1 MLEYIKIFMYSG
13 CGCVFAFIARNI
25 KNHEREVMFVP
36 HLGIAEAV
44 SELYKNLRL
53 SHYRNL
59 FGQLREK
66 AGSLSATEA
75 FSAEVIYL
83 LDRPTIGE
91 FAEFIGISQPNASY
105 KVNSLVTKGYLERV
119 NSDDDHR
126 EAHLHV
132 TKKFLDYYGR
142 QLPDMK
148 STVTSALSSF
158 TEAEVQL
165 LTRLFGKLNRH
176 LATQA

>member
-1 MLEYIKIFMYSG
+1 MILVSQFG
-13 CGCVFAFIARNI
+13 
-25 KNHEREVMFVP
+25 
-36 HLGIAEAV
+36 LAEAV

-91 FAEFIGISQPNASY
+91 FADFIGISQPNASY

-126 EAHLHV
+126 EAHLYV
-132 TKKFLDYYGR
+132 TKKFLDYYGQ

-148 STVTSALSSF
+148 GAVSSALNSF
-158 TEAEVQL
+158 TEPEVQL
-165 LTRLFGKLNRH
+165 LSRLLGKLNH
-176 LATQA
+176 HIAAQS

>member
-1 MLEYIKIFMYSG
+1 MYSG
-13 CGCVFAFIARNI
+13 GRARVSFFGVVLPHRA
-25 KNHEREVMFVP
+25 KNNEREVVFMA
-36 HLGIAEAV
+36 HSGIADAV

-91 FAEFIGISQPNASY
+91 FADFIGISQPNASY

-119 NSDDDHR
+119 SNDDDHR

-148 STVTSALSSF
+148 SAVSSAVSSF
-158 TEAEVQL
+158 TEQEVQL
-165 LTRLFGKLNRH
+165 LASLFRRLNRH
-176 LATQA
+176 LATQS

>member
-1 MLEYIKIFMYSG
+1 
-13 CGCVFAFIARNI
+13 
-25 KNHEREVMFVP
+25 MFVP
-36 HLGIAEAV
+36 HSGIAEAV

-91 FAEFIGISQPNASY
+91 FADFIGISQPNASY

-119 NSDDDHR
+119 SNDDDHR
-126 EAHLHV
+126 EAHLLV

-148 STVTSALSSF
+148 SAVASAVSSF
-158 TEAEVQL
+158 TEQEVQL
-165 LTRLFGKLNRH
+165 LASLFRRLNRH
-176 LATQA
+176 LATQP

>member
-1 MLEYIKIFMYSG
+1 MS
-13 CGCVFAFIARNI
+13 CSSIA
-25 KNHEREVMFVP
+25 KEV
-36 HLGIAEAV
+36 
-44 SELYKNLRL
+44 SDLYRNLRL

-59 FGQLREK
+59 FRQLREK

-91 FAEFIGISQPNASY
+91 FADFIGISQPNASY
-105 KVNSLVTKGYLERV
+105 KVTSLVAKGYLERIS
-119 NSDDDHR
+119 SDDDHR

-148 STVTSALSSF
+148 SAVSSALVSF
-158 TEAEVQL
+158 TEQEIQL
-165 LTRLFGKLNRH
+165 LFRLFGKLNHH
-176 LATQA
+176 LTAQT

>member
-1 MLEYIKIFMYSG
+1 
-13 CGCVFAFIARNI
+13 
-25 KNHEREVMFVP
+25 MFVSQL
-36 HLGIAEAV
+36 HITEAV
-44 SELYKNLRL
+44 SDLYRNLRL

-59 FGQLREK
+59 FGQLQEK

-91 FAEFIGISQPNASY
+91 FADFIGISQPNASY

-119 NSDDDHR
+119 CSDDDHR
-126 EAHLHV
+126 EAHLFV

-148 STVTSALSSF
+148 SAVASAMSSF
-158 TEAEVQL
+158 TEQEAQL
-165 LTRLFGKLNRH
+165 LSRLFGKLNRH
-176 LATQA
+176 LATQV

>member
-1 MLEYIKIFMYSG
+1 MSQT
-13 CGCVFAFIARNI
+13 
-25 KNHEREVMFVP
+25 
-36 HLGIAEAV
+36 GIANAV
-44 SELYKNLRL
+44 SDLYRNLRL

-91 FAEFIGISQPNASY
+91 FADFIGISQPNASY
-105 KVNSLVTKGYLERV
+105 KVTSLVTKGYLERV
-119 NSDDDHR
+119 CSDDDHR

-148 STVTSALSSF
+148 SAVTAALTSF
-158 TEAEVQL
+158 TEQEIEL
-165 LTRLFGKLNRH
+165 LNRLFHKLNRH
-176 LATQA
+176 LVAQS

>member
-1 MLEYIKIFMYSG
+1 MEQKVKQIDMTVSASSL
-13 CGCVFAFIARNI
+13 
-25 KNHEREVMFVP
+25 
-36 HLGIAEAV
+36 LEAV
-44 SELYKNLRL
+44 SDLYRNLRL

-83 LDRPTIGE
+83 LNRPTIGE
-91 FAEFIGISQPNASY
+91 FADFIGISQPNASY
-105 KVNSLVTKGYLERV
+105 KVNSLVTKGYLERIS
-119 NSDDDHR
+119 SDEDHR
-126 EAHLHV
+126 EAHLRV

-148 STVTSALSSF
+148 SAVSFALGSF
-158 TEAEVQL
+158 SEAEVAL
-165 LTRLFGKLNRH
+165 LHKLFGKLNQQ
-176 LATQA
+176 LAAKA

>member
-1 MLEYIKIFMYSG
+1 MSQS
-13 CGCVFAFIARNI
+13 
-25 KNHEREVMFVP
+25 
-36 HLGIAEAV
+36 GIAAAV
-44 SELYKNLRL
+44 SELYRNLRL

-91 FAEFIGISQPNASY
+91 FADFIGISQPNASY
-105 KVNSLVTKGYLERV
+105 KVTSLVTKGYLERV
-119 NSDDDHR
+119 CSDDDHR

-148 STVTSALSSF
+148 SAVTSALTSF
-158 TEAEVQL
+158 TEQEIEL
-165 LTRLFGKLNRH
+165 LNRLFHKLNRH
-176 LATQA
+176 LATQS

>member
-1 MLEYIKIFMYSG
+1 MYLAGRRFFRAPIFQH
-13 CGCVFAFIARNI
+13 NL
-25 KNHEREVMFVP
+25 HEREVVDVA
-36 HLGIAEAV
+36 HSGIAEAV

-119 NSDDDHR
+119 SNDDDHR

-142 QLPDMK
+142 QLPDM
-148 STVTSALSSF
+148 TSAVSSAVSSF
-158 TEAEVQL
+158 NEQEVQL
-165 LTRLFGKLNRH
+165 LASLFRKLNRH
-176 LATQA
+176 LATQS

>member
-1 MLEYIKIFMYSG
+1 MILVSQFG
-13 CGCVFAFIARNI
+13 
-25 KNHEREVMFVP
+25 
-36 HLGIAEAV
+36 LAEAV

-83 LDRPTIGE
+83 LDRPTIDE
-91 FAEFIGISQPNASY
+91 FADFIGISQPNASY

-126 EAHLHV
+126 EAHLYV
-132 TKKFLDYYGR
+132 TKKFLDYYGQ

-148 STVTSALSSF
+148 GAVSSALNSF
-158 TEAEVQL
+158 TEPEVQL
-165 LTRLFGKLNRH
+165 LSRLLGKLNH
-176 LATQA
+176 HIAAQS

>member
-1 MLEYIKIFMYSG
+1 MFLFWG
-13 CGCVFAFIARNI
+13 NRPPRGA
-25 KNHEREVMFVP
+25 KNNEREVVFVA
-36 HLGIAEAV
+36 HSGIADAV

-91 FAEFIGISQPNASY
+91 FADFIGISQPNASY

-119 NSDDDHR
+119 SNDEDHR

-148 STVTSALSSF
+148 SAVSSAVSSF
-158 TEAEVQL
+158 TEQEVQL
-165 LTRLFGKLNRH
+165 LASLFRRLNRH
-176 LATQA
+176 LATQP

>member
-1 MLEYIKIFMYSG
+1 MSQT
-13 CGCVFAFIARNI
+13 
-25 KNHEREVMFVP
+25 
-36 HLGIAEAV
+36 GIANAV
-44 SELYKNLRL
+44 SDLYRNLRL

-91 FAEFIGISQPNASY
+91 FADFIGISQPNASY
-105 KVNSLVTKGYLERV
+105 KVTSLVTKGYLERV
-119 NSDDDHR
+119 CSDDDHR

-148 STVTSALSSF
+148 SAVASALTSF
-158 TEAEVQL
+158 TEQEIEL
-165 LTRLFGKLNRH
+165 LNRLFHKLNRH
-176 LATQA
+176 LATQS

>member
-1 MLEYIKIFMYSG
+1 MILVSQFG
-13 CGCVFAFIARNI
+13 
-25 KNHEREVMFVP
+25 
-36 HLGIAEAV
+36 LAEAV

-91 FAEFIGISQPNASY
+91 FADFIGISQPNASY

-132 TKKFLDYYGR
+132 TKKFLDYYGQ

-148 STVTSALSSF
+148 GAVSSALNSF
-158 TEAEVQL
+158 TEPEVQL
-165 LTRLFGKLNRH
+165 LSRLLGKLNH
-176 LATQA
+176 HIAAQS

>member
-1 MLEYIKIFMYSG
+1 MSFAPQRAFLRFYGSDVMIMTVSGIK
-13 CGCVFAFIARNI
+13 
-25 KNHEREVMFVP
+25 
-36 HLGIAEAV
+36 EAV
-44 SELYKNLRL
+44 TDLYRNLRL

-83 LDRPTIGE
+83 LNRPTIGE
-91 FAEFIGISQPNASY
+91 FADFIGISQPNASY
-105 KVNSLVTKGYLERV
+105 KVTSLVAKGYLERIS
-119 NSDDDHR
+119 NDEDHR

-142 QLPDMK
+142 QLPDME
-148 STVTSALSSF
+148 SAVNSAASSF
-158 TEAEVQL
+158 TEQELRL
-165 LTRLFGKLNRH
+165 LSLLLGKLNRH
-176 LATQA
+176 LAATV

>member
-1 MLEYIKIFMYSG
+1 MIRIHTAIHATGL
-13 CGCVFAFIARNI
+13 
-25 KNHEREVMFVP
+25 
-36 HLGIAEAV
+36 LEAV
-44 SELYKNLRL
+44 SDLYRNLRL

-83 LDRPTIGE
+83 LNRPTIGE
-91 FAEFIGISQPNASY
+91 FADFIGISQPNASY
-105 KVNSLVTKGYLERV
+105 KVNSLVAKGYLERI
-119 NSDDDHR
+119 SSEDDHR
-126 EAHLHV
+126 EAHLRV

-148 STVTSALSSF
+148 SAVSSTISSF
-158 TEAEVQL
+158 TEAEVAL
-165 LTRLFGKLNRH
+165 LNKLFGKLNQQ
-176 LATQA
+176 LAAKA

>member
-1 MLEYIKIFMYSG
+1 MVDVAHS
-13 CGCVFAFIARNI
+13 
-25 KNHEREVMFVP
+25 
-36 HLGIAEAV
+36 GIAEAV

-119 NSDDDHR
+119 SNDDDHR

-142 QLPDMK
+142 QLPDM
-148 STVTSALSSF
+148 TSAVSSAVSSF
-158 TEAEVQL
+158 NEQEVQL
-165 LTRLFGKLNRH
+165 LASLFRKLNRH
-176 LATQA
+176 LATQS

>member
-1 MLEYIKIFMYSG
+1 MVDVAHS
-13 CGCVFAFIARNI
+13 
-25 KNHEREVMFVP
+25 
-36 HLGIAEAV
+36 GIAEAV

-119 NSDDDHR
+119 SNDDDHR

-142 QLPDMK
+142 QLPDM
-148 STVTSALSSF
+148 TSAVRSAVSSF
-158 TEAEVQL
+158 NEQEVQL
-165 LTRLFGKLNRH
+165 LASLFRKLNRH
-176 LATQA
+176 LATQS

>member
-1 MLEYIKIFMYSG
+1 MILVSQFG
-13 CGCVFAFIARNI
+13 
-25 KNHEREVMFVP
+25 
-36 HLGIAEAV
+36 LAEAV

-66 AGSLSATEA
+66 VGSLSATEA

-91 FAEFIGISQPNASY
+91 FADFIGISQPNASY

-126 EAHLHV
+126 EAHLYV
-132 TKKFLDYYGR
+132 TKKFLDYYGQ

-148 STVTSALSSF
+148 GAVSSALNSF
-158 TEAEVQL
+158 TEPEVQL
-165 LTRLFGKLNRH
+165 LSRLLGKLNH
-176 LATQA
+176 HIAAQS

>member
-1 MLEYIKIFMYSG
+1 MSQFGL
-13 CGCVFAFIARNI
+13 
-25 KNHEREVMFVP
+25 
-36 HLGIAEAV
+36 AEAV

-91 FAEFIGISQPNASY
+91 FADFIGISQPNASY

-126 EAHLHV
+126 EAHLYV
-132 TKKFLDYYGR
+132 TKKFLDYYGQ

-148 STVTSALSSF
+148 GAVSSALNSF
-158 TEAEVQL
+158 TEPEVQL
-165 LTRLFGKLNRH
+165 LSRLLGKLNH
-176 LATQA
+176 HIAAQS

>member
-1 MLEYIKIFMYSG
+1 MQMEYIIIS
-13 CGCVFAFIARNI
+13 
-25 KNHEREVMFVP
+25 
-36 HLGIAEAV
+36 EAV
-44 SELYKNLRL
+44 SDLYRNLRL

-75 FSAEVIYL
+75 FSVEVIFL
-83 LDRPTIGE
+83 LNRPTIGE
-91 FAEFIGISQPNASY
+91 FADFIGISQPNASY
-105 KVNSLVTKGYLERV
+105 KVTALVTKGYLERV
-119 NSDDDHR
+119 CSDDDHR

-148 STVTSALSSF
+148 SAVSYALASF
-158 TEAEVQL
+158 NEQEVQL
-165 LTRLFGKLNRH
+165 LNRLFGRLNQH
-176 LATQA
+176 MAAQA

>member
-1 MLEYIKIFMYSG
+1 MIRIHTAIHASSL
-13 CGCVFAFIARNI
+13 
-25 KNHEREVMFVP
+25 
-36 HLGIAEAV
+36 LEAV
-44 SELYKNLRL
+44 SDFYRNLRL

-91 FAEFIGISQPNASY
+91 FADFIGISQPNASY
-105 KVNSLVTKGYLERV
+105 KVTSLVTKGYLERV
-119 NSDDDHR
+119 CSDDDHR

-148 STVTSALSSF
+148 SAVASALTSF
-158 TEAEVQL
+158 TEQEIEL
-165 LTRLFGKLNRH
+165 LNRLFHKLNRH
-176 LATQA
+176 LVAQS

>member
-1 MLEYIKIFMYSG
+1 MSQ
-13 CGCVFAFIARNI
+13 A
-25 KNHEREVMFVP
+25 
-36 HLGIAEAV
+36 GIANAV
-44 SELYKNLRL
+44 SELYRNLRL

-91 FAEFIGISQPNASY
+91 FADFIGISQPNASY
-105 KVNSLVTKGYLERV
+105 KVTSLVTKGYLERV
-119 NSDDDHR
+119 CSDDDHR

-148 STVTSALSSF
+148 SAVTSALTSF
-158 TEAEVQL
+158 TEQEIEL
-165 LTRLFGKLNRH
+165 LNRLFHKLNRH
-176 LATQA
+176 LVTQS

>member
-1 MLEYIKIFMYSG
+1 MRFLSNPLSAYFNPCELEVILMS
-13 CGCVFAFIARNI
+13 CSSIA
-25 KNHEREVMFVP
+25 KEV
-36 HLGIAEAV
+36 
-44 SELYKNLRL
+44 SDLYRNLRL

-59 FGQLREK
+59 FRQLREK

-91 FAEFIGISQPNASY
+91 FADFIGISQPNASY
-105 KVNSLVTKGYLERV
+105 KVTSLVAKGYLERIS
-119 NSDDDHR
+119 SDDDHR

-148 STVTSALSSF
+148 SAVSSALVSF
-158 TEAEVQL
+158 TEQEIQL
-165 LTRLFGKLNRH
+165 LFRLFGKLNHH
-176 LATQA
+176 LTAQT

>member
-1 MLEYIKIFMYSG
+1 MSQT
-13 CGCVFAFIARNI
+13 
-25 KNHEREVMFVP
+25 
-36 HLGIAEAV
+36 GIANAV
-44 SELYKNLRL
+44 SDLYRNLRL

-91 FAEFIGISQPNASY
+91 FADFIGISQPNASY
-105 KVNSLVTKGYLERV
+105 KVTSLVTKGYLERV
-119 NSDDDHR
+119 CSDDDHR

-148 STVTSALSSF
+148 SAVASALTSF
-158 TEAEVQL
+158 TEQEIEL
-165 LTRLFGKLNRH
+165 LNRLFHKLNRH
-176 LATQA
+176 LVAQS

>member
-1 MLEYIKIFMYSG
+1 MYSG
-13 CGCVFAFIARNI
+13 GRARVSFLGDRPTCGA
-25 KNHEREVMFVP
+25 KNNEREVVFVA
-36 HLGIAEAV
+36 HSGIAEAV

-91 FAEFIGISQPNASY
+91 FADFIGISQPNASY

-119 NSDDDHR
+119 SNDDDHR

-148 STVTSALSSF
+148 SAVSSAVSSF
-158 TEAEVQL
+158 TEQEVQL
-165 LTRLFGKLNRH
+165 LASLFRRLNRH
-176 LATQA
+176 LATQP

>member
-1 MLEYIKIFMYSG
+1 MVDLAHS
-13 CGCVFAFIARNI
+13 
-25 KNHEREVMFVP
+25 
-36 HLGIAEAV
+36 GIAEAV

-119 NSDDDHR
+119 SNDDDHR

-142 QLPDMK
+142 QLPDM
-148 STVTSALSSF
+148 TSAVRSAVSSF
-158 TEAEVQL
+158 NEQEVQL
-165 LTRLFGKLNRH
+165 LASLFRKLNRH
-176 LATQA
+176 LATQS

>member
-1 MLEYIKIFMYSG
+1 MSQS
-13 CGCVFAFIARNI
+13 
-25 KNHEREVMFVP
+25 
-36 HLGIAEAV
+36 GIAAAV
-44 SELYKNLRL
+44 SELYRNLRL
-53 SHYRNL
+53 AHYRNL

-91 FAEFIGISQPNASY
+91 FADFIGISQPNASY

-126 EAHLHV
+126 EAHLYV
-132 TKKFLDYYGR
+132 TKKFLDYYGQ

-148 STVTSALSSF
+148 GAVSSALNSF
-158 TEAEVQL
+158 TEPEVQL
-165 LTRLFGKLNRH
+165 LSRLLGKLNH
-176 LATQA
+176 HIAAQS

>member
-1 MLEYIKIFMYSG
+1 MSQS
-13 CGCVFAFIARNI
+13 
-25 KNHEREVMFVP
+25 
-36 HLGIAEAV
+36 GIAAAV
-44 SELYKNLRL
+44 SELYRNLRL

-66 AGSLSATEA
+66 DGSLSATEA

-91 FAEFIGISQPNASY
+91 FADFIGISQPNASY
-105 KVNSLVTKGYLERV
+105 KVTSLVTKGYLERV
-119 NSDDDHR
+119 CSDDDHR

-148 STVTSALSSF
+148 SAVASALTSF
-158 TEAEVQL
+158 TEQEVEL
-165 LTRLFGKLNRH
+165 LNRLFHKLNRH
-176 LATQA
+176 LIAQS